1 MERGDIY
8 IANINPRSGSEQS
21 GIRPVLIIS
30 HNGFN
35 TTTNW
40 NSIIILP
47 ISTSITQARRTPTIV
62 NILKNEAGL
71 EKDSSILCHQITT
84 LDKSKLTKKVGSLP
98 KEKMKEV
105 ETAIKYSLDMF
116 E

>member
-35 TTTNW
+35 TTQNW
-40 NSIIILP
+40 KSIIIVP
-47 ISTSITQARRTPTIV
+47 VSTSINQAQRTPTIV
-62 NILKNEAGL
+62 KVSPDESGL
-71 EKDSSILCHQITT
+71 EKESSILCHQITT
-84 LDKSKLTKKVGSLP
+84 LDKGKLLKKIGNLNGD
-98 KEKMKEV
+98 KLKEV
-105 ETAIKYSLDMF
+105 EKAIKYSLDMF
-116 E
+116 D

>member
-35 TTTNW
+35 TTANW

-47 ISTSITQARRTPTIV
+47 ISTSTTQARRTPTIV